1 MGNLYLW
8 INILAVFFPLLL
20 SFNKVGHFYRRWKIL
35 FQSIAIMWLFVVSWD
50 IWFASIGVW
59 GFNSKYIIGTDF
71 LHLPIEEWLFFLCIP
86 YSFMFLYDQL
96 VILNT
101 PNYFKKIERYLDF
114 TFIGI
119 ALCFLVI
126 GIPKLYT
133 TIVSTLVILFTSLIY
148 KINPKNKG
156 VFYMSYLVVLVPF
169 ITVNGVLTGG
179 VTEEPI
185 VWYNNAENLAIRCFT
200 IPIEDFLYYFLMF
213 EICYLA
219 YEQIKKTTQKD
230 SP

>member
-1 MGNLYLW
+1 M
-8 INILAVFFPLLL
+8 
-20 SFNKVGHFYRRWKIL
+20 
-35 FQSIAIMWLFVVSWD
+35 
-50 IWFASIGVW
+50 
-59 GFNSKYIIGTDF
+59 
-71 LHLPIEEWLFFLCIP
+71 
-86 YSFMFLYDQL
+86 
-96 VILNT
+96 
-101 PNYFKKIERYLDF
+101 DF

-169 ITVNGVLTGG
+169 IIVNGVLTGG